1 MPAARAGD
9 LEVHVA
15 VVVFLAGDVGQ
26 DGERVA
32 FLHEA
37 HRDARDRALDG
48 HAGVHERDRA
58 AADRRHRRR
67 AVRLEDV
74 GHDADRV
81 REFLLVRQDRLQRA
95 PREAAVADLAAAGG
109 AEPLDL
115 ADGERREVVVEEERA
130 LGLALEVLDELRV
143 VGRAERHG
151 DERLRLAARE
161 ERRAVRAREDAGL
174 DRDRADLVEGAA
186 VEALPLLDDRLA
198 RERLD
203 ELGQGA
209 LRELARLR
217 LVLGDQ
223 LDAVLL
229 DFLDLRVRLDLPDV
243 GEGLHH
249 RALPLLA
256 DGGGEVRGDR
266 RGRLERRL
274 DDVAA
279 RGHRG
284 DRLDDLPDLLV
295 ALQDGLEHHGLGDF
309 LRARLDHRDGVVRA
323 DDDEVEL
330 GLLALLRGRVE
341 DEAVADLPDADGAEH
356 VLEGDRVD
364 RERGGGA
371 VDREDVGVVLAVG
384 REDEAH
390 DLGLVVEAL
399 GEERAERPVDHPA
412 GEDFLLGGAP
422 LALEEAAG
430 DPARRVRVFLVL
442 DGEGKEVDVLRFLR
456 VAGGHED
463 HGVAALHDGGAVGLL
478 GDLAG
483 LDRERTAIEIDG
495 QGVMHG
501 TIPFDVARPGA
512 HDEPGRG
519 MRAGACRRNVREEG
533 LLAQSEAF
541 DQGAVP
547 LRVASLHVIE
557 QAPPPADHLEEP
569 PPGVMVLGVGLEVL
583 GQLGDALGEKGDL
596 DLGGS
601 GVASRGAGSW

>member
-1 MPAARAGD
+1 MRAG
-9 LEVHVA
+9 
-15 VVVFLAGDVGQ
+15 
-26 DGERVA
+26 
-32 FLHEA
+32 
-37 HRDARDRALDG
+37 
-48 HAGVHERDRA
+48 
-58 AADRRHRRR
+58 
-67 AVRLEDV
+67 
-74 GHDADRV
+74 
-81 REFLLVRQDRLQRA
+81 
-95 PREAAVADLAAAGG
+95 
-109 AEPLDL
+109 
-115 ADGERREVVVEEERA
+115 
-130 LGLALEVLDELRV
+130 
-143 VGRAERHG
+143 
-151 DERLRLAARE
+151 
-161 ERRAVRAREDAGL
+161 EDAGL
-174 DRDRADLVEGAA
+174 DRDGADLVEGAA
-186 VEALPLLDDRLA
+186 VEARSPGDDRLA

-209 LRELARLR
+209 LGELARVG
-217 LVLGDQ
+217 LVFGDQ

-229 DFLDLRVRLDLPDV
+229 DFLDLRVRLDLSDV
-243 GEGLHH
+243 GHGLHH

-256 DGGGEVRGDR
+256 DRGGEVRGHR
-266 RGRLERRL
+266 HGRLERRL
-274 DDVAA
+274 DDVPA

-284 DRLDDLPDLLV
+284 DRLDDLPDHFV
-295 ALQDGLEHHGLGDF
+295 ALQDGFEHHGLGDF

-330 GLLALLRGRVE
+330 GLLAFFRRGVE
-341 DEAVADLPDADGAEH
+341 EPAVADLPDAYRAED
-356 VLEGDRVD
+356 VLERDRVD

-399 GEERAERPVDHPA
+399 GKERAERPVDHPA
-412 GEDFLLGGAP
+412 GEDFLLRGAP

-430 DPARRVRVFLVL
+430 DPARRVGVFLVL
-442 DGEGKEVDVLRFLR
+442 DGERQEVDVLRFLR
-456 VAGGHED
+456 VARGHED
-463 HGVAALHDGGAVGLL
+463 HRVAARHDGGAVGLL

-512 HDEPGRG
+512 HEEPGRG
-519 MRAGACRRNVREEG
+519 MRAEACRRNVREER

-547 LRVASLHVIE
+547 LCIASLHVIE

-569 PPGVMVLGVGLEVL
+569 PPGMMVLGVGLEVL
-583 GQLGDALGEKGDL
+583 GQLGDALREKGDL

-601 GVASRGAGSW
+601 GVAFMAPVACDRFRFLRGELGQFLFFLVRL